1 MNGTGTFMRNPLYMD
16 KTGWFQF
23 GWHFIPTV
31 QAQFFGAM
39 ISNLTN
45 QPGCMNPGLK
55 QAIFFILHGEQF
67 PKNLTLFFCGRMG
80 CSKVPTP
87 CRVPDGTDAK
97 QKQAQRR
104 MEQAR
109 PEVENEQFAN
119 WKNEHHVWF
128 TLVYI
133 GLLDFTRL

>member
-1 MNGTGTFMRNPLYMD
+1 MD

-23 GWHFIPTV
+23 GWHFMRTV

-39 ISNLTN
+39 IS
-45 QPGCMNPGLK
+45 
-55 QAIFFILHGEQF
+55 
-67 PKNLTLFFCGRMG
+67 NLTLFFCGRMG

-104 MEQAR
+104 MEQSKTR
-109 PEVENEQFAN
+109 SGKRIVRELE
-119 WKNEHHVWF
+119 NEHHVWF
-128 TLVYI
+128 TNVY
-133 GLLDFTRL
+133 